1 MSLSDFPVSY
11 MSDVRVLTFS
21 DRSADADNTRISRF
35 PCMECPGMHRVFDS
49 ARPSS
54 DSRYRRPT
62 RGLPPHATGSAPRSC
77 DFGAQY
83 LACPSP
89 DQRFTP
95 GVTAKGAW
103 PGATVGRYSFHVGLF
118 HPLLHA
124 GFNRRSL
131 RVLNGSGV
139 FDNSHVLYSSCSC
152 WIRTCDLKDRRL
164 AQRVGNAPH
173 GTARIGHPII
183 SEYGCPIP

>member
-131 RVLNGSGV
+131 RVPGCSQDVPAAAILTVVMNGSGCGA
-139 FDNSHVLYSSCSC
+139 SKTTQGAPLARRTLGMIHQTSALKPSC
-152 WIRTCDLKDRRL
+152 LRL
-164 AQRVGNAPH
+164 
-173 GTARIGHPII
+173 IG
-183 SEYGCPIP
+183 

>member
-131 RVLNGSGV
+131 RVLVLSLYFQRHSSSSDTRPGLQP
-139 FDNSHVLYSSCSC
+139 DHVAGGHKSRNL
-152 WIRTCDLKDRRL
+152 ILVE
-164 AQRVGNAPH
+164 VGNCLANS
-173 GTARIGHPII
+173 GQEKLTKI
-183 SEYGCPIP
+183 